1 MDLDLKGKVALIT
14 GGSKGIGLAC
24 AEVLAAEGS
33 PLHLAARSASDL
45 LDAKKDLE
53 SRFAVSVEI
62 HSVDLSVGDEARR
75 LAAHLPDIDIL
86 VNNAGAIPRGDLWQ
100 TGEARWREAWDL
112 KVFGYINL
120 CRAVYPQM
128 KARGCGV
135 IINVIGA
142 AGERPRLDYIT
153 GGTANAA
160 LMAFTRALGAKSL
173 KDGIRVVA
181 VNPGLIQTQ
190 RLETLLAGFAQSKFN
205 DPTRWKELMP
215 ADPRPGMPEDI
226 ANVVAFL
233 ASDRAQYITGTVVTA
248 DGGITGY

>member
-1 MDLDLKGKVALIT
+1 MDMDLKGKVALIT

-24 AEVLAAEGS
+24 AEILAAEGCA
-33 PLHLAARSASDL
+33 LHLAARNEAEL
-45 LDAKKDLE
+45 LQVRKDIE
-53 SRFAVSVEI
+53 MRFAVSVGS
-62 HSVDLSVGDEARR
+62 HPVDLSIGDEARR
-75 LAAHLPDIDIL
+75 LAADCADIDIL

-100 TGEARWREAWDL
+100 IEEARWREAWDL

-128 KARGCGV
+128 KARGRGV
-135 IINVIGA
+135 IVNVIGA
-142 AGERPRLDYIT
+142 AGERPRLDYIA
-153 GGTANAA
+153 GGAANAS

-181 VNPGLIQTQ
+181 VNPGFIQTQ
-190 RLETLLAGFAQSKFN
+190 RLETLLMGFAQSKFN

-215 ADPRPGMPEDI
+215 DDPKPGMPEDI

-233 ASDRAQYITGTVVTA
+233 ASSRARYITGTVITA